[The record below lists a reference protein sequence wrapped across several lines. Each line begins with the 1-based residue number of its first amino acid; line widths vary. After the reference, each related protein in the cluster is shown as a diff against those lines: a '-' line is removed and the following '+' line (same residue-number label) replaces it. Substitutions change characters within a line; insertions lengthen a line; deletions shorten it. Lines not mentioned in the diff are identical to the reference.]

1 MSNDLLSFHRTYSLR
16 KDAFGNLELV
26 WSDHPVI
33 ERVTPVRPFPFS
45 DPQDG
50 LSFVDSDGHEV
61 LWLNSINDLSTA
73 DRVLVD
79 EALAAREF
87 MPVITRIDS
96 VSSFNT
102 PSTWQVETEQ
112 GKTQLVLKG
121 EEHIR
126 RINGMGGNHLLISDN
141 HGIQFLIKDVTQLDK
156 HSRRLLD
163 RFL

>member
-1 MSNDLLSFHRTYSLR
+1 MSNDLLSFDRTYSLR
-16 KDAFGNLELV
+16 KDDFGHLELV
-26 WSDHPVI
+26 WSDGEIV
-33 ERVTPVRPFPFS
+33 ERVTPVRAFPFS
-45 DPQDG
+45 DPENG
-50 LSFVDSDGHEV
+50 FSLVDSETHEV
-61 LWLNSINDLSTA
+61 VWLDSINDLKPE

-79 EALAAREF
+79 EALATREF

-102 PSTWQVETEQ
+102 PSTWQVETAQ

-126 RINGMGGNHLLISDN
+126 RINGMGGNNLLISDN
-141 HGIQFLIKDVTQLDK
+141 HGIQFLIKDVSQLDK

>member
-1 MSNDLLSFHRTYSLR
+1 MTNDLLSFHRTFSLR
-16 KDAFGNLELV
+16 KDAFGNLDLV
-26 WSDHPVI
+26 WSDGEVI
-33 ERVTPVRPFPFS
+33 ERVTPVRAFPFS
-45 DPQDG
+45 DPDNG
-50 LSFVDSDGHEV
+50 FSLVDSEGHEV
-61 LWLNSINDLSTA
+61 VWLNSINDLKA
-73 DRVLVD
+73 EDRMLVD
-79 EALAAREF
+79 EVLATREF

-102 PSTWQVETEQ
+102 PSTWQVETAQ

-141 HGIQFLIKDVTQLDK
+141 HGIQFLIKDVSLLDK

>member
-45 DPQDG
+45 DPEDG

-61 LWLNSINDLSTA
+61 LWLDSINDLSTA

-102 PSTWQVETEQ
+102 PSTWQVQTAQ

-141 HGIQFLIKDVTQLDK
+141 HGIQFLIKDVSQLDK

>member
-1 MSNDLLSFHRTYSLR
+1 MKNDLLSQPKGFSLR
-16 KDAFGNLELV
+16 QDAFGHLDLLWADGTV
-26 WSDHPVI
+26 V
-33 ERVTPVRPFPFS
+33 ERVTPVRAFPFS
-45 DPQDG
+45 DPEHG
-50 LSFVDSDGHEV
+50 FSLVNAESHEV
-61 LWLNSINDLSTA
+61 LWLDSINDLSLE
-73 DRVLVD
+73 DRALVD
-79 EALAAREF
+79 TVLAAREF
-87 MPVITRIDS
+87 MPVITRIES

-102 PSTWQVETEQ
+102 PSTWQVDTEQ

-126 RINGMGGNHLLISDN
+126 RINGMGGSNLLISDN

>member
-1 MSNDLLSFHRTYSLR
+1 MTHDLLNFHRTYQLR
-16 KDAFGNLELV
+16 KDAFGNLDLV
-26 WSDHPVI
+26 WSDGEVV
-33 ERVTPVRPFPFS
+33 ERVTPVRAFPFS
-45 DPQDG
+45 DPEHG
-50 LSFVDSDGHEV
+50 FSLVDAESHEV
-61 LWLNSINDLSTA
+61 LWLDSINDLNAA
-73 DRVLVD
+73 DRALVD
-79 EALAAREF
+79 EALASREF

-102 PSTWQVETEQ
+102 PSTWQVNTQQ

-126 RINGMGGNHLLISDN
+126 RINGMGGNNLLISDN

>member
-16 KDAFGNLELV
+16 KDDFGHLELV
-26 WSDHPVI
+26 WSDGEVV
-33 ERVTPVRPFPFS
+33 ERVTPVRAFPFS
-45 DPQDG
+45 DPEHG
-50 LSFVDSDGHEV
+50 FSLVDAEAHEV
-61 LWLNSINDLSTA
+61 VWLDSINDLKPE

-79 EALAAREF
+79 EALATREF
-87 MPVITRIDS
+87 MPVISRIDS

-102 PSTWQVETEQ
+102 PSTWQVETAQ

-126 RINGMGGNHLLISDN
+126 RINGMGGNNLLISDN
-141 HGIQFLIKDVTQLDK
+141 HGIQFLIKDVSQLDK

>member
-1 MSNDLLSFHRTYSLR
+1 MTNDLLSFHRTYSLR
-16 KDAFGNLELV
+16 KDAFGNLDLV
-26 WSDHPVI
+26 WSDGEVV
-33 ERVTPVRPFPFS
+33 ERITPVLAFPFS
-45 DPQDG
+45 DPDNG
-50 LSFVDSDGHEV
+50 FSLVDSESHEV
-61 LWLNSINDLSTA
+61 VWLNSINDLNA
-73 DRVLVD
+73 ENRVLVD
-79 EALAAREF
+79 QVLATREF
-87 MPVITRIDS
+87 MPVITRIES

-102 PSTWQVETEQ
+102 PSTWQIETAQ

-141 HGIQFLIKDVTQLDK
+141 HGIQFLIKDVSQLDK

>member
-1 MSNDLLSFHRTYSLR
+1 MTNDLLSFHRTYSLR

-26 WSDHPVI
+26 WSDRPVV

-45 DPQDG
+45 DPEDG

-61 LWLNSINDLSTA
+61 LWLDSINDLSTA
-73 DRVLVD
+73 DRALVD
-79 EALAAREF
+79 AALAVREF
-87 MPVITRIDS
+87 MPVITRIES

-102 PSTWQVETEQ
+102 PSTWQVETAQ

-141 HGIQFLIKDVTQLDK
+141 HGIQFLIKDVSQLDK

>member
-1 MSNDLLSFHRTYSLR
+1 MSHDLLSFHRTYRLR
-16 KDAFGNLELV
+16 KDSFGNLDLV
-26 WSDHPVI
+26 WSDGEVV
-33 ERVTPVRPFPFS
+33 ERVTPVRAFPFS
-45 DPQDG
+45 DPEHG
-50 LSFVDSDGHEV
+50 FSLVDSESHEV
-61 LWLNSINDLSTA
+61 LWLDSINDLSTE
-73 DRVLVD
+73 DRALVND
-79 EALAAREF
+79 ILAAREF

-126 RINGMGGNHLLISDN
+126 RINGMGGNNLLISDN

>member
-1 MSNDLLSFHRTYSLR
+1 M
-16 KDAFGNLELV
+16 V
-26 WSDHPVI
+26 WLD
-33 ERVTPVRPFPFS
+33 
-45 DPQDG
+45 
-50 LSFVDSDGHEV
+50 
-61 LWLNSINDLSTA
+61 SINDLKPE

-79 EALAAREF
+79 EALATREF

-102 PSTWQVETEQ
+102 PSTWQVETAQ

-126 RINGMGGNHLLISDN
+126 RINGMGGNNLLISDN
-141 HGIQFLIKDVTQLDK
+141 HGIQFLIKDVSQLDK

>member
-45 DPQDG
+45 DPEDG

-61 LWLNSINDLSTA
+61 LWLDSINDLSTA
-73 DRVLVD
+73 DRALVD
-79 EALAAREF
+79 DALAVREF
-87 MPVITRIDS
+87 MPVINRIDS

-102 PSTWQVETEQ
+102 PSTWQVETAQ

-141 HGIQFLIKDVTQLDK
+141 HGIQFLIKDVSQLDK

>member
-1 MSNDLLSFHRTYSLR
+1 MTHDLLSFHRTYSLR
-16 KDAFGNLELV
+16 KDPFGNLELV

-33 ERVTPVRPFPFS
+33 ERVIPVRPFPFS
-45 DPQDG
+45 DPEHG

-61 LWLNSINDLSTA
+61 LWLNSINDLSAA
-73 DRVLVD
+73 DRLLVD
-79 EALAAREF
+79 EVLAIREF
-87 MPVITRIDS
+87 MPVITRIES

-126 RINGMGGNHLLISDN
+126 RINGMGGNNLLISDN
-141 HGIQFLIKDVTQLDK
+141 HGVQFLIKDVSQLDK

>member
-1 MSNDLLSFHRTYSLR
+1 MTNDLLTFHRTYQLR
-16 KDAFGNLELV
+16 KDAFGHLDLV
-26 WSDHPVI
+26 WSDGEII
-33 ERVTPVRPFPFS
+33 ERVTPVRAFPFS
-45 DPQDG
+45 DPEHG
-50 LSFVDSDGHEV
+50 FSLVDSESHEV
-61 LWLNSINDLSTA
+61 LWLDSINDLTAA

-79 EALAAREF
+79 EALATREF

-102 PSTWQVETEQ
+102 PSTWQVDTAQ

-126 RINGMGGNHLLISDN
+126 RINGMGGNNLLISDN
-141 HGIQFLIKDVTQLDK
+141 HGIQFLIKDVTLLDK

>member
-1 MSNDLLSFHRTYSLR
+1 MTNDLLSFHRTYSLR
-16 KDAFGNLELV
+16 KDAFGNLDLV
-26 WSDHPVI
+26 WSDGEVI
-33 ERVTPVRPFPFS
+33 ERVTPVRAFPFS
-45 DPQDG
+45 DPDNG
-50 LSFVDSDGHEV
+50 FSLVDSESHEV
-61 LWLNSINDLSTA
+61 VWLNSINDLQA
-73 DRVLVD
+73 EDRLLVD
-79 EALAAREF
+79 EVLATREF

-102 PSTWQVETEQ
+102 PSTWQVETAQ

-141 HGIQFLIKDVTQLDK
+141 HGIQFLIKDVSLLDK

>member
-16 KDAFGNLELV
+16 KDAYGNLDLV
-26 WSDHPVI
+26 WSDGEVVS
-33 ERVTPVRPFPFS
+33 RVTPVRAFPFS
-45 DPQDG
+45 DPEHG
-50 LSFVDSDGHEV
+50 FSLVDSESHEV
-61 LWLNSINDLSTA
+61 LWLDSINELKA
-73 DRVLVD
+73 EDRTLVD
-79 EALAAREF
+79 EVLAAREF
-87 MPVITRIDS
+87 MPVITRIES

-102 PSTWQVETEQ
+102 PSTWQVDTEQ

-126 RINGMGGNHLLISDN
+126 RINGMGGSNLLISDN

>member
-1 MSNDLLSFHRTYSLR
+1 MSNDLLGFHRTYSLR
-16 KDAFGNLELV
+16 KDDFGHLELV
-26 WSDHPVI
+26 WSDGEIV
-33 ERVTPVRPFPFS
+33 ERVTPVRAFPFS
-45 DPQDG
+45 DPENG
-50 LSFVDSDGHEV
+50 FSLVDSETHEV
-61 LWLNSINDLSTA
+61 VWLDSINDLKPE

-79 EALAAREF
+79 EALATREF

-102 PSTWQVETEQ
+102 PSTWQVETAQ

-126 RINGMGGNHLLISDN
+126 RINGMGGNNLLISDN
-141 HGIQFLIKDVTQLDK
+141 HGIQFLIKDVSQLDK

>member
-45 DPQDG
+45 DPEDG

-61 LWLNSINDLSTA
+61 LWLDSINDLSTA
-73 DRVLVD
+73 DRALVD
-79 EALAAREF
+79 DALAVREF

-102 PSTWQVETEQ
+102 PSTWQVQTAQ

-126 RINGMGGNHLLISDN
+126 RINGMGGNNLLISDN
-141 HGIQFLIKDVTQLDK
+141 HGIQFLIKDVSQLDK

>member
-1 MSNDLLSFHRTYSLR
+1 MTNDLLAFHRSYHLR
-16 KDAFGNLELV
+16 KDAFGNLALV
-26 WSDHPVI
+26 WSDGEVI
-33 ERVTPVRPFPFS
+33 ERVTPVRAFPFS
-45 DPQDG
+45 DPEHGFSLADAE
-50 LSFVDSDGHEV
+50 SHEV
-61 LWLNSINDLSTA
+61 LWLDSINDLSA
-73 DRVLVD
+73 SDRALVD

-87 MPVITRIDS
+87 MPVITRINS

-102 PSTWQVETEQ
+102 PSTWQVETAQ

-126 RINGMGGNHLLISDN
+126 RINGMGGNNLLISDN

>member
-1 MSNDLLSFHRTYSLR
+1 MTNDLLSFHRTYSLR

-45 DPQDG
+45 VPEHG

-61 LWLNSINDLSTA
+61 LWLYSINDLSTA
-73 DRVLVD
+73 DRALVD
-79 EALAAREF
+79 DALAVREF

-102 PSTWQVETEQ
+102 PSTWQVETAQ

-141 HGIQFLIKDVTQLDK
+141 HGIQFLIKDVSQLDK

>member
-45 DPQDG
+45 DPEDG

-61 LWLNSINDLSTA
+61 LWLDSINDLNTA
-73 DRVLVD
+73 DRALVD
-79 EALAAREF
+79 DALAVREF

-102 PSTWQVETEQ
+102 PSTWKVQTAK

-126 RINGMGGNHLLISDN
+126 RINGMGGNNLLISDN
-141 HGIQFLIKDVTQLDK
+141 HGIQFLIKDVSQLDK

>member
-1 MSNDLLSFHRTYSLR
+1 MSNDLLTFHRTYSLR
-16 KDAFGNLELV
+16 KDAFGNLDLV
-26 WSDHPVI
+26 WSDGEVV
-33 ERVTPVRPFPFS
+33 ERVTPVRAFPFS
-45 DPQDG
+45 DPEHG
-50 LSFVDSDGHEV
+50 FSLVDSESHEV
-61 LWLNSINDLSTA
+61 LWLDSINDLNAA
-73 DRVLVD
+73 DRALVD
-79 EALAAREF
+79 EVLAAREF
-87 MPVITRIDS
+87 MPVITHIDS

-102 PSTWQVETEQ
+102 PSTWLVQTEQ

>member
-1 MSNDLLSFHRTYSLR
+1 MSNDLLSFQRTYSLR

-61 LWLNSINDLSTA
+61 LWLNSINDLSAA

-102 PSTWQVETEQ
+102 PSTWQVETAQ

-126 RINGMGGNHLLISDN
+126 RINGMGGNNLLISDN

>member
-1 MSNDLLSFHRTYSLR
+1 MTNDLLSFHRTYSLR
-16 KDAFGNLELV
+16 KDAFGHLDLV
-26 WSDHPVI
+26 WSDGAVV

-45 DPQDG
+45 NPEHG
-50 LSFVDSDGHEV
+50 FSLVDSESHEV
-61 LWLNSINDLSTA
+61 VWLDSINDLKA
-73 DRVLVD
+73 EDRVLVE

-87 MPVITRIDS
+87 MPVINRIES

-102 PSTWQVETEQ
+102 PSTWQVQTEQ

-126 RINGMGGNHLLISDN
+126 RINGMAGNHLLISDN
-141 HGIQFLIKDVTQLDK
+141 HGIQFLIKDVSQLDK